1 MIYIFSIK
9 YISQMYSSKK
19 KNNKQKRPHLHA
31 STKTF
36 SPFDMV
42 DSRYLE
48 HLHQQAKIRNSRDTL
63 LMKLKDYQESVQ
75 RANHRNE
82 RERLENEIDRPNILD
97 SSKEHMKKRIE
108 QLKKLEFT

>member
-1 MIYIFSIK
+1 
-9 YISQMYSSKK
+9 MYHKK
-19 KNNKQKRPHLHA
+19 KNNKQKRQHLHTSKA
-31 STKTF
+31 NYN
-36 SPFDMV
+36 PFMMQDT
-42 DSRYLE
+42 RHLE
-48 HLHQQAKIRNSRDTL
+48 HLHQQVKIRNSRDTL